1 MGSKWKEPRADIS
14 QLLSTTELWPEEPYS
29 YLKRNWIPG
38 QAKSWEREGPACYQ
52 NHSSKQ
58 PNEMSPREKM
68 GVGWGERERRR
79 KEEQGAFRSPPA
91 PVGEDPLSVPW
102 NMILS
107 LFGISMGSMA
117 SLTP

>member
-68 GVGWGERERRR
+68 GGMGGEGA
-79 KEEQGAFRSPPA
+79 EEEGGAGSIQKPPC
-91 PVGEDPLSVPW
+91 
-102 NMILS
+102 
-107 LFGISMGSMA
+107 
-117 SLTP
+117 TCR